1 MLAIESGY
9 LELLSDPVIEFDD
22 YQRDFLESTDRLQIS
37 LKGRQLG
44 FSFVSASRALA
55 RSQNLD
61 DSTCIISSYV
71 LDEFAFFGS
80 WDSTVTVYTLA
91 VPVLTRVKHGSLT
104 IISTSL
110 GKVGKFY

>member
-22 YQRDFLESTDRLQIS
+22 YQRDFLESTNRLQIS

-44 FSFVSASRALA
+44 FSFVSAARALA

-61 DSTCIISSYV
+61 VYTCIIVESYKQ
-71 LDEFAFFGS
+71 D
-80 WDSTVTVYTLA
+80 DSKEKIRYSKKIYDSQ
-91 VPVLTRVKHGSLT
+91 PDNYK
-104 IISTSL
+104 
-110 GKVGKFY
+110 